1 VDREF
6 VTAFFI
12 FDKQEGEEAGLM
24 HSINGYIF
32 GNLLG
37 LIAKQGEQV
46 RWHVL
51 GMGNE
56 IDLHTPHWHG
66 ETVSV
71 GAQHVARQT
80 DVLEL
85 LPASMITA
93 DMEADNVGEW
103 LYHCHVADHI
113 EAGMVTTYQI
123 LP

>member
-1 VDREF
+1 
-6 VTAFFI
+6 
-12 FDKQEGEEAGLM
+12 M
-24 HSINGYIF
+24 
-32 GNLLG
+32 
-37 LIAKQGEQV
+37 AKQGERV

-56 IDLHTPHWHG
+56 VDLHTPHWHG
-66 ETVSV
+66 ETVLV
-71 GAQHVARQT
+71 GAPHVARRT

-93 DMEADNVGEW
+93 DMEADNPGEW

-113 EAGMVTTYQI
+113 QAGMSTTFQI